1 MISAFSPIF
10 LLFFIRLFLFLFAF
24 HLTRSF
30 HVLFDVFFLFPFCL
44 LPECGCWFQQLW
56 YVVTVAWV
64 FFYNTTLTRRM
75 KFAAVKM
82 FAKSHPILNLSSG
95 TTKWATVKRQ
105 SFLFSARERGERKWW
120 KRYCTIKF
128 QVSSLC
134 TCEMHRRYRAECGN
148 LTFVVTRRGG
158 MLIVCC
164 IIEFKTSRSLVVV
177 LCSSE
182 FIHVA
187 CFVQFY
193 R

>member
-1 MISAFSPIF
+1 MFYSMSSFS
-10 LLFFIRLFLFLFAF
+10 FLFACSPSAVAGF
-24 HLTRSF
+24 SN
-30 HVLFDVFFLFPFCL
+30 FDTSSLSH
-44 LPECGCWFQQLW
+44 EI
-56 YVVTVAWV
+56 

-95 TTKWATVKRQ
+95 TTKWATVKRR